1 MNYLQSIIF
10 NLFDME
16 YKQSILVVV
25 TLTESME
32 DMSMCPAEYSK
43 HKTSL
48 EKVMPASYSK
58 TRLMWW
64 MRSMQRYVDQD
75 TNI

>member
-1 MNYLQSIIF
+1 MNYLQSIIL

-16 YKQSILVVV
+16 YKQSMLVVVV

-43 HKTSL
+43 HKTS
-48 EKVMPASYSK
+48 
-58 TRLMWW
+58 
-64 MRSMQRYVDQD
+64 
-75 TNI
+75 